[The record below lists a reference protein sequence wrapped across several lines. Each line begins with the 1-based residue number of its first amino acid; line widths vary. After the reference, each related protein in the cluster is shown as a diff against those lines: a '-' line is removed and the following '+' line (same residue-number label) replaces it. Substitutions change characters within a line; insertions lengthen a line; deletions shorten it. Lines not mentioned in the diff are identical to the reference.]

1 MSGGKLHCLKH
12 NSVENRFKNVTLNR
26 LKVSWDCTLPEP
38 FTFLRA
44 GRPLWMHQAMLIE
57 VHKKPNSLSTV
68 FGTPG
73 SESLSF
79 CCYCLETAVII
90 GRDTLQADWKLK
102 CWDTA
107 CCMTPGTSLPTVV
120 HSGQPCPS
128 QVSLSSPAYLNEHTN
143 ALTIPKL
150 LLVVPLLLPS
160 PPEESLLFWKSGQ
173 ETSHPFM
180 DALLCVSLCARLGQS
195 DQFQISVRWAWMMR
209 QLLQAEVKFISRK
222 LT

>member
-1 MSGGKLHCLKH
+1 M
-12 NSVENRFKNVTLNR
+12 TLNR

-107 CCMTPGTSLPTVV
+107 CCVTPGTALSTVV

-128 QVSLSSPAYLNEHTN
+128 QVSLSSLLILMNIQTRWQSPSFFWLCLCCYLAPQKSPCSSGNQGRRLATH
-143 ALTIPKL
+143 LWMPYCVFPFVL
-150 LLVVPLLLPS
+150 GLVKVTS
-160 PPEESLLFWKSGQ
+160 FKSL
-173 ETSHPFM
+173 
-180 DALLCVSLCARLGQS
+180 
-195 DQFQISVRWAWMMR
+195 
-209 QLLQAEVKFISRK
+209 
-222 LT
+222 